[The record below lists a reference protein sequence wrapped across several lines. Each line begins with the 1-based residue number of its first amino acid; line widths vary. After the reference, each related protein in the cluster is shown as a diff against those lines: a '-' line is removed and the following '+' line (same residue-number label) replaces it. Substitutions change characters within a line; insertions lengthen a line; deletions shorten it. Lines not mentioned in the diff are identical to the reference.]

1 MSGGLARGKGG
12 IMRPIPEGAEG
23 VFTLTVAPQ
32 HLANQ
37 FKDAALPPVLATP
50 VMIMMMENAALNAI
64 KPYLDTGES
73 AVGTHVDVRHLAA
86 TPIGKRVTAGA
97 RVKRAAGR
105 HVEFDVWAMDGGE
118 EIGKGTHA
126 RAVID
131 MAKFLE
137 RLAAK
142 RC

>member
-1 MSGGLARGKGG
+1 
-12 IMRPIPEGAEG
+12 MRPIPEGAEA

-37 FKDAALPPVLATP
+37 FKDAALPSVLATP

-64 KPYLDTGES
+64 KPYLDAGES

-86 TPIGKRVTAGA
+86 TPVGRRVTARA
-97 RVKRAAGR
+97 RVKRAGGR
-105 HVEFDVWAMDGGE
+105 HVEFEVWAMDGSE
-118 EIGKGTHA
+118 VIGKGTHA

-137 RLAAK
+137 RLGAK
-142 RC
+142 R

>member
-1 MSGGLARGKGG
+1 
-12 IMRPIPEGAEG
+12 MRPIPEGAEG

-64 KPYLDTGES
+64 KPYLDAGES

-86 TPIGKRVTAGA
+86 TAVGRRVTAGA

-105 HVEFDVWAMDGGE
+105 HVEFEVWAMDGSE
-118 EIGKGTHA
+118 VIGKGTHA

-137 RLAAK
+137 RLGAK
-142 RC
+142 R

>member
-1 MSGGLARGKGG
+1 
-12 IMRPIPEGAEG
+12 MRPIPEGTEG
-23 VFTLTVAPQ
+23 SFALTVAPH

-64 KPYLDTGES
+64 KPYLGAGES
-73 AVGTHVDVRHLAA
+73 AVGTHIDVRHLAA
-86 TPIGKRVTAGA
+86 TPVGRHVTAAA
-97 RVKRAAGR
+97 RVMRATGR
-105 HVEFDVWAMDGGE
+105 HVEFDVWAMDGSE
-118 EIGKGTHA
+118 EIGKGSHA

-137 RLAAK
+137 RLRAK
-142 RC
+142 S

>member
-1 MSGGLARGKGG
+1 
-12 IMRPIPEGAEG
+12 MRPIPEGAEG
-23 VFTLTVAPQ
+23 AFALTVAPQ

-64 KPYLDTGES
+64 KPYLDAGES
-73 AVGTHVDVRHLAA
+73 AVGTHVDVHHLAA
-86 TPIGKRVTAGA
+86 TPVGRHVTAAA

-105 HVEFDVWAMDGGE
+105 HVEFEVWATDGSA
-118 EIGKGTHA
+118 EIGRGSHA

-131 MAKFLE
+131 IAKFLE
-137 RLAAK
+137 RLRGAEH
-142 RC
+142 

>member
-1 MSGGLARGKGG
+1 
-12 IMRPIPEGAEG
+12 MRPIPEDAEG

-64 KPYLDTGES
+64 KPYLDAGES

-86 TPIGKRVTAGA
+86 TPVGKRVTATA
-97 RVKRAAGR
+97 RVRRAAGR
-105 HVEFDVWAMDGGE
+105 RVEFDVWAMDGSE

-137 RLAAK
+137 RLGAK
-142 RC
+142 P

>member
-1 MSGGLARGKGG
+1 
-12 IMRPIPEGAEG
+12 MRPIPEGAEG
-23 VFTLTVAPQ
+23 VFALTVAPE

-50 VMIMMMENAALNAI
+50 VMIMMMENAALNAV
-64 KPYLDTGES
+64 KPYLDAGES

-86 TPIGKRVTAGA
+86 TPVGKRVTAAA
-97 RVKRAAGR
+97 RVKRAVGR
-105 HVEFDVWAMDGGE
+105 HVEFDVRAMDGSE
-118 EIGKGTHA
+118 EIGKGSHA

-137 RLAAK
+137 RLRAK
-142 RC
+142 A

>member
-1 MSGGLARGKGG
+1 M
-12 IMRPIPEGAEG
+12 
-23 VFTLTVAPQ
+23 TVSHE
-32 HLANQ
+32 HLANR
-37 FKDAALPPVLATP
+37 FKDATLPPVLATP

-64 KPYLDTGES
+64 KPYLDAGES

-86 TPIGKRVTAGA
+86 TPVGKRVTAGA

-105 HVEFDVWAMDGGE
+105 HVEFDVWAMDGSE

-137 RLAAK
+137 RLGAK
-142 RC
+142 R